1 MKLHSLQTRAGAAP
15 SQSLPGG
22 SPPDPNQTAARQPVC
37 FMARSM
43 LKNKDALKRKF
54 SKSRVRDAARHNLR
68 EIKAEQG
75 ADSHIDAS
83 RSAENEVLR
92 GPPTAKEVE
101 VAFDQKMKA
110 AGYDPKTFRIDGVRA
125 IEIVCSLP
133 PDFVGDSRAFFND
146 CTVWAGAR
154 YGGDSNVLSSVIHND
169 EAQRHCHILLIPL
182 KDGRMK
188 GSVMGSYRKVILASD
203 QKDFI
208 ETVAIKHGLAR
219 ASPRLGLAAATA
231 LADVVVVHLRRTDD
245 TALRS
250 QLWAAIRTAI
260 EAGPQPFADVLG
272 ISVGTSQKP
281 MKTMTAIF
289 TGTGRG
295 PKKAAN
301 RKGFDG
307 HESDRCVSSVR
318 IEQTSASFSALQ
330 SVATPAADLVAD
342 DLPRLDVGPYMTRGA
357 AAVAQAAA
365 QGARNG

>member
-182 KDGRMK
+182 RDGMMK

-203 QKDFI
+203 QKDFV
-208 ETVAIKHGLAR
+208 ESVAIKHGLAR
-219 ASPRLGLAAATA
+219 ASPKLGMIVTTA
-231 LADVVVVHLRRTDD
+231 LADAVVVHLRRTDD
-245 TALRS
+245 AALRS
-250 QLWAAIRTAI
+250 QVWAAIRSNI
-260 EAGPQPFADVLG
+260 EAGPQPFADALG
-272 ISVGTSQKP
+272 ISVVTSQKP
-281 MKTMTAIF
+281 MKTMTAVFISP
-289 TGTGRG
+289 GRG

-301 RKGFDG
+301 
-307 HESDRCVSSVR
+307 HIELDRYENRRTVPQCTVR
-318 IEQTSASFSALQ
+318 NNRASFSALQ
-330 SVATPAADLVAD
+330 PVATPVDG
-342 DLPRLDVGPYMTRGA
+342 LPQLDVGPYMARGVGA
-357 AAVAQAAA
+357 IAQAAA
-365 QGARNG
+365 QGACNG